1 MHDTKFNIEY
11 TEEDKK
17 CYLRSVFL
25 KAFLD
30 SYLEKHP
37 EVKQDLESKFPEF
50 VKQYKDHI

>member
-11 TEEDKK
+11 AEEDKK
-17 CYLRSVFL
+17 RYLRSVFL

-30 SYLEKHP
+30 TYLEKNP
-37 EVKQDLESKFPEF
+37 EVKEDLESKFPEF